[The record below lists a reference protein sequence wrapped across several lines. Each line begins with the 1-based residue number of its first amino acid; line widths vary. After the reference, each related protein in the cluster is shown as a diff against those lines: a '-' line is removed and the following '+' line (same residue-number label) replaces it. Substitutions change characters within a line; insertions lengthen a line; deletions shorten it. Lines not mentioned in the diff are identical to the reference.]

1 MKIKYNARNV
11 GAAALGCAM
20 IAGTVCAGE
29 ETVSPS
35 IASLTNMQEAAIPS
49 TDTDWAFSFSA
60 GWSSKYVT
68 EGLDCLPGSGSEHF
82 LEESYVQ
89 RLVCRR
95 RFRQLR

>member
-20 IAGTVCAGE
+20 IAGTVCTGE

-68 EGLDCLPGSGSEHF
+68 EGLDCLPGSGIWEVAPSISWKNLTLSLIHI
-82 LEESYVQ
+82 
-89 RLVCRR
+89 
-95 RFRQLR
+95 

>member
-35 IASLTNMQEAAIPS
+35 IASLTNMQILS
-49 TDTDWAFSFSA
+49 LRQTKVFYHIIVISI
-60 GWSSKYVT
+60 
-68 EGLDCLPGSGSEHF
+68 F
-82 LEESYVQ
+82 LK
-89 RLVCRR
+89 LVVHLNYIYLMLVACG
-95 RFRQLR
+95 

>member
-49 TDTDWAFSFSA
+49 TDADWAFSF
-60 GWSSKYVT
+60 
-68 EGLDCLPGSGSEHF
+68 
-82 LEESYVQ
+82 
-89 RLVCRR
+89 
-95 RFRQLR
+95 